1 MVKKVIILINAL
13 LDAQVLAQIFYTTV
27 LCEGPIEGDSKS
39 QGMTPSSDHLIW
51 TIKFAFE
58 RSLAYYH
65 MLIETA
71 CITEGHKN
79 NLETLK
85 YPKCVFGD
93 VEKTL

>member
-1 MVKKVIILINAL
+1 
-13 LDAQVLAQIFYTTV
+13 
-27 LCEGPIEGDSKS
+27 
-39 QGMTPSSDHLIW
+39 
-51 TIKFAFE
+51 
-58 RSLAYYH
+58 
-65 MLIETA
+65 MLFETA